1 MKVAAT
7 DPKFR
12 LMLDTHIISDLM
24 RDPKGKSNQQL
35 QQLIAS
41 EPKLQVCTSV
51 VVDCEVRY
59 GLRRRPS
66 ELLQK
71 AYENV
76 LLLVEILPLN
86 AAVTNHY
93 VHIRNELEKV
103 GTPIGPNDTLIA
115 ARALSLGTTLV
126 TADAEFRQVPG
137 LKVENWLANT

>member
-1 MKVAAT
+1 
-7 DPKFR
+7 
-12 LMLDTHIISDLM
+12 MLDTHIISDLM

-41 EPKLQVCTSV
+41 EPKLQVCSSV
-51 VVDCEVRY
+51 VFDCEVRY
-59 GLRRRPS
+59 GLSRRPS

-76 LLLVEILPLN
+76 LLVVEILPLN

-93 VHIRNELEKV
+93 AHIRNELEKV

>member
-59 GLRRRPS
+59 GLHRRPS